1 MIMYDNLQSIL
12 NIFTLLQATNI
23 VAFKQVTVIYN
34 FTKCSLLIYLKT

>member
-1 MIMYDNLQSIL
+1 MYDNLQSIL

-34 FTKCSLLIYLKT
+34 FIHLS